1 MIASPT
7 LLVVG
12 VILLT
17 GAILLM
23 NWASSRNL
31 KEAAIWAALKAAW
44 ILVWRRQRP
53 GIPEEISTR
62 VDAVRAEG
70 THLGKAKRV
79 AGYAVGHFVAV
90 IASLVGLIL
99 FGLAVVLIA
108 LAVFWR

>member
-12 VILLT
+12 FGLL
-17 GAILLM
+17 AIAVLLM

-31 KEAAIWAALKAAW
+31 KDAAIWAALRAAW
-44 ILVWRRQRP
+44 TLVWKRQRP
-53 GIPEEISTR
+53 GIPEELSTR
-62 VDAVRAEG
+62 VDEIRAER

-90 IASLVGLIL
+90 VTSLVGLLL
-99 FGLAVVLIA
+99 FGLAVVLMA

>member
-12 VILLT
+12 LVLL
-17 GAILLM
+17 AIAVLLM

-31 KEAAIWAALKAAW
+31 KDAAIWAALRAAW
-44 ILVWRRQRP
+44 TLVWKRQRP
-53 GIPEEISTR
+53 GIPDELTTR
-62 VDAVRAEG
+62 VDEVRGEA

-90 IASLVGLIL
+90 VASLVGLLL
-99 FGLAVVLIA
+99 FGLAVVLMA
-108 LAVFWR
+108 LAFFWR

>member
-12 VILLT
+12 LILLAV
-17 GAILLM
+17 AILLM

-31 KEAAIWAALKAAW
+31 KDAAIWAAVKAAW
-44 ILVWRRQRP
+44 TLVWKRQRP
-53 GIPEEISTR
+53 GIPEELTTR
-62 VDAVRAEG
+62 VDEVRAQG

-79 AGYAVGHFVAV
+79 AGFAVGHFVAV
-90 IASLVGLIL
+90 VASLTGLL
-99 FGLAVVLIA
+99 FFGLAAILIV